1 MVVTILSCLSL
12 IAFLELI
19 PKVRLIV
26 SVLNDL
32 KKKKK
37 HILKKFNILEQ

>member
-1 MVVTILSCLSL
+1 MNCVVVTVLSCLSL

-26 SVLNDL
+26 SILNDL
-32 KKKKK
+32 KR
-37 HILKKFNILEQ
+37 IPRP